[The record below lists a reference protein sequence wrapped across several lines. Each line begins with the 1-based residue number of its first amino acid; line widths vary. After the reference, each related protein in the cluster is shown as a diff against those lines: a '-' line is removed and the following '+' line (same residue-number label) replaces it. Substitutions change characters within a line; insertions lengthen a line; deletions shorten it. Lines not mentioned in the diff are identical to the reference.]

1 MNLGVDDDLVVVVV
15 DLVDSDDEVDVV
27 VGGVGDKNFSS
38 SLSNSP
44 FLKLLLP
51 PPLLLPLPLLPRI
64 LFIKE
69 PSFLVE
75 EEEDDDEDTN
85 RSSMLYD
92 ELNVPSLF
100 FDNSDFDGE
109 EVPLLLL
116 LLLKMD
122 DLTMFLMLN
131 FDPPLLLTLP
141 LVDDCLLFEA
151 AVVAGPKSN
160 CTRLLWCTRNNV
172 ISGS

>member
-1 MNLGVDDDLVVVVV
+1 MNLGVDDDLVVVVN
-15 DLVDSDDEVDVV
+15 LVDSDDEVDVV
-27 VGGVGDKNFSS
+27 GGGVGDKNFSS
-38 SLSNSP
+38 SLSSSP
-44 FLKLLLP
+44 FLKLPL
-51 PPLLLPLPLLPRI
+51 PPLLLLPLLPRI
-64 LFIKE
+64 LFRKE

-75 EEEDDDEDTN
+75 EEEDDDEEGTN

-109 EVPLLLL
+109 VPLLLL

-122 DLTMFLMLN
+122 DLTKFLMLN

-141 LVDDCLLFEA
+141 LVDDCLLFEF
-151 AVVAGPKSN
+151 VVAAGPKSN